1 MRLDRYLTEHGYTDS
16 RTKAQRMIEA
26 GCVKLNGILVRKC
39 AYELTEAQA
48 ATLCVEQDPV
58 RYVSRGG
65 CKLEAALDTF
75 TVSVAG
81 LRVCD
86 LGSSTGGFTDCLL
99 QRGAARV
106 YAVDCGTDQLH
117 PSLRNN
123 PRVCVMEQTNA
134 RTLTAQMLGGRCPL
148 VTADLSFISQTAIF
162 PAVCRI
168 LLPDGRYICL
178 IKPQFEVGRKA
189 LSKNGV
195 VRDEKMR
202 LQAVKM
208 VQQAAATA
216 GLRCLGT
223 MTSPITG
230 GDGNVEYLAIFA
242 PDLISPAFEDLFSQ
256 GEKNSSR

>member
-1 MRLDRYLTEHGYTDS
+1 MRLDRYLTEHGYADS

-26 GCVKLNGILVRKC
+26 GCVKLDGKWVRKC

-48 ATLCVEQDPV
+48 ATLEVEKDPV

-75 TVSVAG
+75 AVSVAG

-117 PSLRNN
+117 PSLRSD

-134 RTLTAQMLGGRCPL
+134 RTLTAPMLGGRCPL

-168 LLPDGRYICL
+168 LSPDGRYICL
-178 IKPQFEVGRKA
+178 IKPQFEAGRKA
-189 LSKNGV
+189 LSKTGV
-195 VRDEKMR
+195 VREEKTR
-202 LQAVKM
+202 LQAVKT
-208 VQQAAATA
+208 VQQAAETA

-223 MTSPITG
+223 MVSPITG

-242 PDLISPAFEDLFSQ
+242 PDPTSPVCADLFSQ
-256 GEKNSSR
+256 REETP